1 MNFNWLN
8 VLKSCAPESQKILI
22 ILTLFFL
29 LSLNEKWQESLKEE
43 RHKYF
48 DSNLVRYVLSKSKN
62 NTLCQHLIMKYYN
75 TKNVSIFNG
84 AGLQS
89 ANNSIT
95 KEVFF

>member
-1 MNFNWLN
+1 MAGKFKRGKTHYFN
-8 VLKSCAPESQKILI
+8 
-22 ILTLFFL
+22 
-29 LSLNEKWQESLKEE
+29 
-43 RHKYF
+43 
-48 DSNLVRYVLSKSKN
+48 SNLVKYYSKSKN
-62 NTLCQHLIMKYYN
+62 NTLCQYLSMKYYN